1 MVSRTILI
9 FLVAGVCLAQ
19 KRNSQFNQ
27 LADRLFDEVVFRY
40 DPVQGT
46 QAGFHQFDAML
57 PSGSRT
63 DIEAQ
68 TAALHKFEQEVEGF
82 DAHGLT
88 PTAAADRELVLA
100 QIRGQLLTLEVIRPW
115 EKNPDVYSSGVSN
128 AVFVVM
134 SRNFAPAAARLKS
147 VIAREKLMP
156 RLFQSAR
163 ENLKN
168 PPRIYTEIA
177 LEQMPGIVSFFQ
189 NDVPA
194 AFKDVSDGALTAEFQ
209 KTNQGVIDALSSYEA
224 FLKTDLLPRS
234 QGEFRIGAETYRKKL
249 LYDEMVDIPLDRLL
263 EIGL

>member
-1 MVSRTILI
+1 
-9 FLVAGVCLAQ
+9 
-19 KRNSQFNQ
+19 
-27 LADRLFDEVVFRY
+27 
-40 DPVQGT
+40 
-46 QAGFHQFDAML
+46 
-57 PSGSRT
+57 
-63 DIEAQ
+63 
-68 TAALHKFEQEVEGF
+68 LHKFEQEVEGF
-82 DAHGLT
+82 DARGLT
-88 PTAAADRELVLA
+88 PVATADRELVLA

-134 SRNFAPAAARLKS
+134 SRHFAPAAARLKS

-156 RLFQSAR
+156 RVFQSAR

-189 NDVPA
+189 HDVPA
-194 AFKDVSDGALTAEFQ
+194 AFKDVSDGALLAEF
-209 KTNQGVIDALSSYEA
+209 KKANQGVIDALNSYEA
-224 FLKTDLLPRS
+224 FLKTELLPRS

-263 EIGL
+263 EIGRENLRRNQEEFTRVAAQVDQSRTAEQILNETM